1 MTSPAGRPGIA
12 LALGGGAALG
22 WAHLGVLAVLR
33 EAGVP
38 IAGVA
43 GTSIGA
49 LAAVCLAA
57 DRLDVLEG
65 IARGATRRRV
75 LSYLDPH
82 WGRGAWLGGRRIAR
96 ELAEHLGE
104 CRLEALAIPC
114 ACVAVDLDT
123 GEEVRLATGSAT
135 QAVTASIAIPGLFR
149 PVRWENRL
157 LVDGGWAAT
166 LPLAAAKAM
175 APGRPLVAVDLFGD
189 HLPATPR
196 PRGSVGVAAQAFLVI
211 LAGQTRQALAIDP
224 PAVLIRPRLGRF
236 GTGSFGQADRL
247 IALGREAGE
256 AALPEIEAALA
267 APDAETP
274 LPLRP
279 SP

>member
-1 MTSPAGRPGIA
+1 VTPPPGRLGIA

-33 EAGVP
+33 EGGVP

-49 LAAVCLAA
+49 LAGVCLAA

-104 CRLEALAIPC
+104 RRLEALDLPC
-114 ACVAVDLDT
+114 TCVAADLDT
-123 GEEVRLATGSAT
+123 GEEVRLSAGPVP
-135 QAVTASIAIPGLFR
+135 QAVQASMAIPGLFR
-149 PVRWENRL
+149 PARWEGRTL
-157 LVDGGWAAT
+157 IDGGWMAV
-166 LPLAAAKAM
+166 LPLAAAA
-175 APGRPLVAVDLFGD
+175 ALCPGRPVVAVDLFGD
-189 HLPATPR
+189 HLPTP
-196 PRGSVGVAAQAFLVI
+196 PRERRSLGVAGQAFTVI
-211 LAGQTRQALAIDP
+211 LSNQTRLALRLHP
-224 PAVLIRPRLGRF
+224 PAVLIRPKLGQY

-247 IALGREAGE
+247 IALGRQAAAEAIP
-256 AALPEIEAALA
+256 AIRAVLSSS
-267 APDAETP
+267 
-274 LPLRP
+274 